1 MKIGSLGDIVFEV
14 SDKTVNTFNGLKLSG
29 GANIATHARHN
40 QTALSEFT
48 GAASENISFTVKT
61 YRQLGVEPS
70 DEIELIR
77 NYTRTGT
84 ALKFVL
90 GKKVIGGKWLIKTW
104 NATQDDFDKNGIPT
118 SAIINLTLTEAGE

>member
-1 MKIGSLGDIVFEV
+1 MKIGSLGDIVFEI
-14 SDKTVNTFNGLKLSG
+14 SDKTINTFTGLKISG

-48 GAASENISFTVKT
+48 GATSENISFTVKT

-70 DEIELIR
+70 DEINLIR
-77 NYTRTGT
+77 EYVRTGT

-90 GKKVIGGKWLIKTW
+90 GKKVIGKRWLIKSW
-104 NATQDDFDKNGIPT
+104 NATEDDFDKNGTPT
-118 SAIINLTLTEAGE
+118 SAIINLSLTEAGG